1 MSDNEKREVEFDR
14 LNPVGKAIYLTG
26 SAVRL
31 ASDFLEFSLRTAGTV
46 LTEAER
52 AFHEGLTE
60 TDDDDVSDARVLSE
74 TKNCDKARRPGK
86 RVD

>member
-1 MSDNEKREVEFDR
+1 MSDSERRDVEFDR

-46 LTEAER
+46 LTEAEK
-52 AFHEGLTE
+52 AFREGLAE
-60 TDDDDVSDARVLSE
+60 EEDDVSDARVLSE
-74 TKNCDKARRPGK
+74 TRERD
-86 RVD
+86 